1 MLIQIQLSQVSST
14 MTGLNY
20 KLMLNLLNI
29 HNQTSEDQCQLTL
42 IPIPHFLVSSIMT
55 GLNYKL
61 MPNLEGHQVQQV
73 PLVQIMTLLQMIDS
87 HKITS
92 QFSKCQQLRRKL
104 MLKMK
109 KKLSLNKKTPMKLKK
124 IKKLQLHQKEH
135 HLF

>member
-1 MLIQIQLSQVSST
+1 
-14 MTGLNY
+14 
-20 KLMLNLLNI
+20 
-29 HNQTSEDQCQLTL
+29 
-42 IPIPHFLVSSIMT
+42 MT

-92 QFSKCQQLRRKL
+92 QFSKCQQLRRRL
-104 MLKMK
+104 MLKMQ

-124 IKKLQLHQKEH
+124 NKKLQLHQKEH
-135 HLF
+135 HLFWNIDQRKKNLLQRKVPLFYLIQ